1 MSCGLDASSC
11 HVSTRAVRLSFV
23 STIHCWMAADLSLT
37 ERVLWS
43 QFADLLI
50 TLDYVRPTTQWRIQ
64 RGGQGAMPPPPRSYP
79 RPNFAVEKVCR
90 IQGWKNAILKIPT
103 GPVAPTSLNL
113 SRDLQVRTTE
123 SSGLAV
129 FTSGHFE

>member
-64 RGGQGAMPPPPRSYP
+64 RGGQGGHAPPRLEATHVQTLPLKKS
-79 RPNFAVEKVCR
+79 VESKAGKTR
-90 IQGWKNAILKIPT
+90 
-103 GPVAPTSLNL
+103 
-113 SRDLQVRTTE
+113 
-123 SSGLAV
+123 
-129 FTSGHFE
+129 F